1 MTKVFN
7 YKNIKEEYGI
17 NVLELVRRYERL
29 SKTKGR
35 YQSHLR
41 FYLQCKHEELTPKGI
56 KIRSQMQNADARK
69 KNYSQSRK
77 SPTKY
82 KDPRRKLVCEGGKG
96 SYCHKKNKALFK
108 RR

>member
-1 MTKVFN
+1 MTEVFN

-56 KIRSQMQNADARK
+56 KIRSQMQNADARIIIVK
-69 KNYSQSRK
+69 A
-77 SPTKY
+77 
-82 KDPRRKLVCEGGKG
+82 E
-96 SYCHKKNKALFK
+96 KALLNI
-108 RR
+108 RI

>member
-1 MTKVFN
+1 MTEVFN

-35 YQSHLR
+35 YQSHLQ

-56 KIRSQMQNADARK
+56 KIRSQMQNADARIII
-69 KNYSQSRK
+69 
-77 SPTKY
+77 
-82 KDPRRKLVCEGGKG
+82 V
-96 SYCHKKNKALFK
+96 KAEK
-108 RR
+108 PY